1 MEKFTKVVT
10 DIEQLK
16 NYKDDLKMSI
26 SVLAKN
32 ESEANEKFGNL
43 GLNYPYKIV
52 SVKEDIDT
60 NKELSAEEVIK
71 NEWAKK
77 PSSMDSY
84 EFYHLMRN
92 ENYDGSI
99 IKTVIGVV

>member
-1 MEKFTKVVT
+1 MKTQKKKTVYLVKRKTQKNIIKDNDSTEKERGK
-10 DIEQLK
+10 IH
-16 NYKDDLKMSI
+16 
-26 SVLAKN
+26 
-32 ESEANEKFGNL
+32 G
-43 GLNYPYKIV
+43 KIV

-60 NKELSAEEVIK
+60 NKDLSAEEVIK
-71 NEWAKK
+71 NAWAKK